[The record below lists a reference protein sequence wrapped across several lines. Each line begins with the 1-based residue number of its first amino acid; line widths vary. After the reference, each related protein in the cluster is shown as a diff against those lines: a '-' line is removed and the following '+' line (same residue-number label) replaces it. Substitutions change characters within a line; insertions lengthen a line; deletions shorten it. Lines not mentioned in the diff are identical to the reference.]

1 MCRIIPVRLP
11 ASFCGSITDSA
22 RLENTGFAGFAEVD
36 GLYID
41 SIDTIQGFR
50 IDLSSYEVKA

>member
-1 MCRIIPVRLP
+1 MCRIIPVSLP

-22 RLENTGFAGFAEVD
+22 RLENTGFAEVD

-41 SIDTIQGFR
+41 SIDTMQGFR